1 MNELK
6 PKFLLDENLNRL
18 TKWLRMLGYDAAIY
32 KGVSIHNKV
41 RLAKKE
47 RRIYLTR
54 SQKTAKLKEEF
65 SRFLIRAVNHQQ
77 QLEELRKFLKF
88 DDDFILT
95 RCIECNRKLEKISKE
110 KIKENIPPYIY
121 ETFIEFTICRKC
133 GKVYWKGSHYA
144 SMKRQLKNMLTI

>member
-1 MNELK
+1 MKEIK

-18 TKWLRMLGYDAAIY
+18 ARWLRIFGYDAAVY
-32 KGVSIHNKV
+32 RSTGIHNKV

-54 SQKTAKLKEEF
+54 SKKLAKLNEEF
-65 SRFLIRAVNHQQ
+65 SRFLIKANDYQHQ
-77 QLEELRKFLKF
+77 LGELRHFLKF
-88 DDDFILT
+88 DDDFIFT

-110 KIKENIPPYIY
+110 KIKEIIPSYIY

>member
-1 MNELK
+1 MEELK

-18 TKWLRMLGYDAAIY
+18 AKWLRMLGYDATIY
-32 KGVSIHNKV
+32 KSVSIPNKL
-41 RLAKKE
+41 RLTKKE

-54 SQKTAKLKEEF
+54 SPKTAKLKEKF
-65 SRFLIRAVNHQQ
+65 SRFLIRTVDHQQ
-77 QLEELRKFLKF
+77 QLGELKKFLKF
-88 DDDFILT
+88 DDNFLFT

-110 KIKENIPPYIY
+110 KIKGIIPPYIY

-133 GKVYWKGSHYA
+133 GKVYWQGSHYA

>member
-1 MNELK
+1 MKEIK

-18 TKWLRMLGYDAAIY
+18 ARWLRMLGYDAAVY
-32 KGVSIHNKV
+32 KSVSIHNKV

-54 SQKTAKLKEEF
+54 SKKTAKLKEEF
-65 SRFLIRAVNHQQ
+65 SRFLISEVDHQQ
-77 QLEELRKFLKF
+77 QLGELRQFLKF
-88 DDDFILT
+88 NDDFIFT
-95 RCIECNRKLEKISKE
+95 RCIECNKKIEKISKE
-110 KIKENIPPYIY
+110 KIKEIIPPYIY

-133 GKVYWKGSHYA
+133 GKVYWQGSHYA

>member
-1 MNELK
+1 MKELK

-18 TKWLRMLGYDAAIY
+18 ARWLRMLGYDAAVY
-32 KGVSIHNKV
+32 ESVSIHNKV

-54 SQKTAKLKEEF
+54 SKKTAKLKEEF
-65 SRFLIRAVNHQQ
+65 SRFLIRADDHQH
-77 QLEELRKFLKF
+77 QLGELRQFLKF
-88 DDDFILT
+88 NDDFIFT
-95 RCIECNRKLEKISKE
+95 RCINCNRKLEKISKE
-110 KIKENIPPYIY
+110 KIKEIILPNIYK
-121 ETFIEFTICRKC
+121 TFNEFNICRKC